1 MEVKLDSLNIDE
13 AKLLDELLTK
23 EIIKSESIRAKLF
36 VIVASLLLIFFIV
49 ISAFSYNSLLTFVT
63 EFTPYY
69 LTVVIISIFIA
80 REVTISKVLKRSGNQ
95 FEKLNRKKA
104 LVARYS
110 SVLFETS
117 IPTLL
122 IIVFSFYTKSFYLN
136 ISPLILLYFIF
147 ISLTTLSLDYRISLF
162 AGAVSAVEYLSF
174 TVYAI
179 SYNTLPVTDPI
190 FTNSLMYIGKA
201 IMLLVA
207 GVAAGFV
214 GEQLK
219 RQIRNTFLTLLERN
233 RVVNLF
239 DQQIS
244 KEIVEELVNNSGE
257 LESKRKF
264 VCIMFLD
271 IRGFT
276 QFAENKEPEEI
287 IRYQNQVF
295 GFMIEIITRNGG
307 VINQFLG
314 DGYMATFGAPLSRGN
329 DCQNAVNSAL
339 EIISTIKG
347 KNDIGEIPFTG
358 IGIGLHAGEVV
369 AGNVGT
375 SIRKQYS
382 ISGVTVILAS
392 RIEGL
397 TKQYKAQLLVS
408 EQVLKEIDT
417 TSLSIE
423 DIGPVVVKGHENP
436 IVIYKL
442 A

>member
-49 ISAFSYNSLLTFVT
+49 IAAFSYNSLLTFVT

-95 FEKLNRKKA
+95 FEKLNGKKA

-174 TVYAI
+174 TAYAI

-219 RQIRNTFLTLLERN
+219 RQIRNTFFTLIERN

>member
-1 MEVKLDSLNIDE
+1 MEVKLDSLNIEE

-36 VIVASLLLIFFIV
+36 VIVASLLLIFFLV
-49 ISAFSYNSLLTFVT
+49 VAAFSYNSLLTFVT
-63 EFTPYY
+63 DFTPYY

-147 ISLTTLSLDYRISLF
+147 IALTTLSLDYRISLF
-162 AGAVSAVEYLSF
+162 AGAVSAVEYLAFSA
-174 TVYAI
+174 YAI
-179 SYNTLPVTDPI
+179 NYNTLPVTDPI

-201 IMLLVA
+201 IMLLVS

-264 VCIMFLD
+264 
-271 IRGFT
+271 
-276 QFAENKEPEEI
+276 
-287 IRYQNQVF
+287 
-295 GFMIEIITRNGG
+295 
-307 VINQFLG
+307 
-314 DGYMATFGAPLSRGN
+314 
-329 DCQNAVNSAL
+329 
-339 EIISTIKG
+339 
-347 KNDIGEIPFTG
+347 
-358 IGIGLHAGEVV
+358 
-369 AGNVGT
+369 
-375 SIRKQYS
+375 
-382 ISGVTVILAS
+382 
-392 RIEGL
+392 
-397 TKQYKAQLLVS
+397 
-408 EQVLKEIDT
+408 
-417 TSLSIE
+417 
-423 DIGPVVVKGHENP
+423 
-436 IVIYKL
+436 
-442 A
+442 

>member
-13 AKLLDELLTK
+13 AKLLDELLRK

-36 VIVASLLLIFFIV
+36 VIVASLLLIFFLFIVV
-49 ISAFSYNSLLTFVT
+49 ISYKSLLTFVT
-63 EFTPYY
+63 SFTPYY
-69 LTVVIISIFIA
+69 VTIVIILIFIA

-95 FEKLNRKKA
+95 FEKLNSKRA
-104 LVARYS
+104 NIARYS
-110 SVLFETS
+110 SIFFETS
-117 IPTLL
+117 IPTIL
-122 IIVFSFYTKSFYLN
+122 IIVFSLYTKSFYLN
-136 ISPLILLYFIF
+136 ISPIILLYFIF
-147 ISLTTLSLDYRISLF
+147 IALTTLSLDYRISLF
-162 AGAVSAVEYLSF
+162 AGAVSATEYLVFSS
-174 TVYAI
+174 YAI
-179 SYNTLPVTDPI
+179 KYNTLPITDPI
-190 FTNSLMYIGKA
+190 FTNYLMYVGKA
-201 IMLLVA
+201 GMILVA

-233 RVVNLF
+233 RVINLF

-244 KEIVEELVNNSGE
+244 KEIVEELVGNSGE

-264 VCIMFLD
+264 VCVMFLD

-287 IRYQNQVF
+287 ISYQNQVF

-314 DGYMATFGAPLSRGN
+314 DGYMATFGAPISRGN
-329 DCQNAVNSAL
+329 DSQNAVNAAL
-339 EIISTIKG
+339 EIIATIKQ
-347 KNDIGEIPFTG
+347 KNDHEEIPFTR
-358 IGIGLHAGEVV
+358 IGIGLHSGEVV

-382 ISGVTVILAS
+382 ISGIPVVLAS

-397 TKQYKAQLLVS
+397 TKEYKAQLLVS
-408 EQVLKEIDT
+408 DKVLKEIDT

-423 DIGPVVVKGHENP
+423 DIGPVSVKGHETP